1 MKMIYSILG
10 LILVAGLA
18 FYLTSCSNK
27 SDAKQNSQQT
37 QDTTKGQKVD
47 PNNNPYLDLRNM
59 ALSATS
65 EQLGI
70 ELPNDKTKIY
80 GVVMDWDL
88 GEGTATLVAFLT
100 GDASLYLSSGG
111 GVMGG
116 IGHENVKN
124 AVNNFIMK
132 SETYISKTTK
142 TEMTPLPEK
151 NGVNFYLLTNNGKLV
166 GKEKMENIENNTSEW
181 LPLFEEGNN
190 LITEIRKST
199 KDKNW
204 GN

>member
-10 LILVAGLA
+10 LILVVGLA

-27 SDAKQNSQQT
+27 SDAKQTSQQT
-37 QDTTKGQKVD
+37 HDRTKGQKVD

-59 ALSATS
+59 ALNATP
-65 EQLGI
+65 EQLAI
-70 ELPNDKTKIY
+70 ELPKDKTKIY

-88 GEGTATLVAFLT
+88 GESTATLVAFMT

-111 GVMGG
+111 GVIGG
-116 IGHENVKN
+116 LGHENVN
-124 AVNNFIMK
+124 IAVKNFISK
-132 SETYISKTTK
+132 SETHINKTTK
-142 TEMTPLPEK
+142 TETTPLPEK
-151 NGVNFYLLTNNGKLV
+151 NEVKFYFLTNNGKLV
-166 GKEKMENIENNTSEW
+166 GQENMANFENNTSEW

-204 GN
+204 E

>member
-1 MKMIYSILG
+1 MIYSILG
-10 LILVAGLA
+10 LILVTGFA

-27 SDAKQNSQQT
+27 SDAKQTSQQT

-59 ALSATS
+59 ALNATP
-65 EQLGI
+65 EQLAI
-70 ELPNDKTKIY
+70 ELPKDKTKIY

-88 GEGTATLVAFLT
+88 GEGTATLVAFMT

-111 GVMGG
+111 GVIGG
-116 IGHENVKN
+116 LGHENVN
-124 AVNNFIMK
+124 IAVKNFISK
-132 SETYISKTTK
+132 SETHINKTTK
-142 TEMTPLPEK
+142 TETTPLPEK
-151 NGVNFYLLTNNGKLV
+151 NEVKFYFLTNNGKLV
-166 GKEKMENIENNTSEW
+166 GQENMANFENNTSEW

-204 GN
+204 E

>member
-10 LILVAGLA
+10 LILLAGLT

-27 SDAKQNSQQT
+27 SDAKQTSQQT

-59 ALSATS
+59 ALNATP
-65 EQLGI
+65 EQLAI
-70 ELPNDKTKIY
+70 ELPKDKTKIY

-88 GEGTATLVAFLT
+88 GEGTATLVAFMT

-111 GVMGG
+111 GVIGG
-116 IGHENVKN
+116 IGHENVN
-124 AVNNFIMK
+124 IAVKNFISN
-132 SETYISKTTK
+132 SETHINKTTK
-142 TEMTPLPEK
+142 TETTPLPEK
-151 NGVNFYLLTNNGKLV
+151 NEVKFYFLTNNGKLV
-166 GKEKMENIENNTSEW
+166 GQENMANFENNTSEW
-181 LPLFEEGNN
+181 LTLFEEGNN

-204 GN
+204 E

>member
-10 LILVAGLA
+10 LILVAGLV
-18 FYLTSCSNK
+18 FYLTSCNSK
-27 SDAKQNSQQT
+27 SDAKQTSLQP
-37 QDTTKGQKVD
+37 QDTTTRQKAD
-47 PNNNPYLDLRNM
+47 PNNNPYFDMRNM
-59 ALSATS
+59 ALSATT

-70 ELPNDKTKIY
+70 KLPKDETKIY

-111 GVMGG
+111 GIIGG
-116 IGHENVKN
+116 AGHENVKV
-124 AVNNFIMK
+124 AVNNFIIK

-151 NGVNFYLLTNNGKLV
+151 NGVKFYFLTNNGKFV
-166 GKEKMENIENNTSEW
+166 AQENMDNFENNISEW

-199 KDKNW
+199 NDKNW
-204 GN
+204 K

>member
-10 LILVAGLA
+10 LILLAGLT

-27 SDAKQNSQQT
+27 SDAKQTSQQT

-59 ALSATS
+59 ALNATP
-65 EQLGI
+65 EQIAI
-70 ELPNDKTKIY
+70 ELPKDKTKIY

-88 GEGTATLVAFLT
+88 GEGTATLVAFMT

-111 GVMGG
+111 GVIGG
-116 IGHENVKN
+116 IGHENVN
-124 AVNNFIMK
+124 IAVKNFISN
-132 SETYISKTTK
+132 SETHINKTTK
-142 TEMTPLPEK
+142 TETTPLPEK
-151 NGVNFYLLTNNGKLV
+151 NEVKFYFLTNNGKLV
-166 GKEKMENIENNTSEW
+166 GQENMANFENNTSEW
-181 LPLFEEGNN
+181 LTLFEEGNN

-204 GN
+204 E